1 MYKQHLLFNLERE
14 IILLKQFGRIIEE
27 KDLAFRPSE
36 KVRSTLEL
44 MQYLSSIGSLMMRWL
59 IKDDLTK
66 EDFIKIREHRLTLTL
81 ENFEERLDQQL
92 DEIKMYMGMIT
103 EEDLLKEV
111 ELPNK
116 EKMPLGTAIINS
128 PIKWMAAYRMQIFI
142 YLKISGKQD
151 LSTREAWSVMN

>member
-66 EDFIKIREHRLTLTL
+66 EDFIKIKEHRLTLTL

-103 EEDLLKEV
+103 EDDLLKEV

-142 YLKISGKQD
+142 SLKISGKQD
-151 LSTREAWSVMN
+151 LSTREAWPVMN